1 MPVLTL
7 SQQIA
12 NERADGVVNI
22 EKAAARFEALANE
35 ESQHLWAIG
44 ELTLDESRTL
54 ARKACEIW
62 LQSAVESL
70 ESGIA
75 RAGQKNNGTK
85 ETT

>member
-1 MPVLTL
+1 MPLLTL
-7 SQQIA
+7 SEQIA
-12 NERADGVVNI
+12 NERADGAVNI

-35 ESQHLWAIG
+35 ESKHLWAIG
-44 ELTLDESRTL
+44 ELTFDE
-54 ARKACEIW
+54 ARMLSQKACEIW